1 MKLSLA
7 ILSAALGL
15 ASAGTSKK
23 IKTKIGSRKLTAD
36 TVPQSSVS
44 ATSKVG
50 EKVMS
55 KARRLDDNDE
65 IDYTWVANMSLK
77 FQGCYH
83 TQQWNEDADGDEDVR
98 ISTQRLVRFRLCP
111 SDTCS
116 MESAAGC
123 SEGYGDYIIGMDDY
137 LAAYFE
143 AVQQDQEYSCEYE
156 KEYGDC
162 ICDGENADDGFDEEI
177 CEYDCYMAKGMEYC
191 VDNNPYNDDEEEEE
205 EEWELEEMAECRNYE
220 FDNNDNRRLE
230 EEEEVEYFV
239 GAYCSENG
247 GNIYLGLFTE
257 ETCSQF
263 ADEYGGRET
272 FAAMSYGKSLPYSD
286 STMIGTECMSCKEPQ
301 DANDDN
307 NGDDDQDA
315 DEVKEGCE
323 QLYEAAGKCEGGL
336 SGTVAYPNNYACNF
350 MQGIKIV
357 RKNGAIVRGAGTQ
370 NTTAS
375 VFIGLFACSFVLF
388 GGYVYYLKTKLDRA
402 KINLSE

>member
-7 ILSAALGL
+7 ILSATIGL

-44 ATSKVG
+44 ATSKIG

-55 KARRLDDNDE
+55 KARRLDDNEE

-83 TQQWNEDADGDEDVR
+83 TQQWNEEADGDEDVR

-111 SDTCS
+111 TDTCS
-116 MESAAGC
+116 MESAGGC

-162 ICDGENADDGFDEEI
+162 ICDGENQGDDFDEEI
-177 CEYDCYMAKGMEYC
+177 CEYDCYMGKGMEYC
-191 VDNNPYNDDEEEEE
+191 VDGNPYNDDEEEEE
-205 EEWELEEMAECRNYE
+205 EEWELQEMAECRNYE
-220 FDNNDNRRLE
+220 FENNDNRRLE

-272 FAAMSYGKSLPYSD
+272 FAALSYGKSLPYSD

-301 DANDDN
+301 DANDNNNNDN
-307 NGDDDQDA
+307 QDA

>member
-1 MKLSLA
+1 MKLTLA
-7 ILSAALGL
+7 VLTAALGL
-15 ASAGTSKK
+15 SSAKK
-23 IKTKIGSRKLTAD
+23 MSRKVKKNNVT
-36 TVPQSSVS
+36 PKSSIS
-44 ATSKVG
+44 ATSKMG
-50 EKVMS
+50 GKLMS
-55 KARRLDDNDE
+55 TARRLENANDDE
-65 IDYTWVANMSLK
+65 VDYTWVANMSLK

-83 TQQWNEDADGDEDVR
+83 TQSWNDEADDEEDVR

-111 SDTCS
+111 SDTCT
-116 MESAAGC
+116 MESAGGC
-123 SEGYGDYIIGMDDY
+123 DSGYGDYVIDMDSY
-137 LAAYFE
+137 LEAYFE
-143 AVQQDQEYSCEYE
+143 AIEQDQEYSCEYE

-177 CEYDCYMAKGMEYC
+177 CEYDCYMSKGMEYC

-205 EEWELEEMAECRNYE
+205 EEMELREMAECRE
-220 FDNNDNRRLE
+220 LEVEDDEDRKKRRLE
-230 EEEEVEYFV
+230 EDEEEVAYYV
-239 GAYCSENG
+239 GAYCSDSG
-247 GNIYLGLFTE
+247 SSIHLGVFTE

-263 ADEYGGRET
+263 ADDDGGRST
-272 FAAMSYGKSLPYSD
+272 YYSLMAGKSLPYSD
-286 STMIGTECMSCKEPQ
+286 TTMIGTECMSCKEPA
-301 DANDDN
+301 DADDN
-307 NGDDDQDA
+307 NDNDNADA

-323 QLYEAAGKCEGGL
+323 NLYQAAGKCEAGL

-357 RKNGAIVRGAGTQ
+357 RKNGSIVRGAGTQ

>member
-15 ASAGTSKK
+15 ASAKKHSKNITPK
-23 IKTKIGSRKLTAD
+23 SSIK
-36 TVPQSSVS
+36 
-44 ATSKVG
+44 ATSNVG
-50 EKVMS
+50 QKVMS
-55 KARRLDDNDE
+55 KARRLDENEE

-83 TQQWNEDADGDEDVR
+83 TQQWNEEANDEEDVR

-116 MESAAGC
+116 MENAAGC
-123 SEGYGDYIIGMDDY
+123 NGGYGDYIIGMEEY
-137 LAAYFE
+137 LEAYFE
-143 AVQQDQEYSCEYE
+143 AIEQDQEYNCEYE

-162 ICDGENADDGFDEEI
+162 ANCGNADDEEI

-205 EEWELEEMAECRNYE
+205 EEWELKDMAECREYNFE
-220 FDNNDNRRLE
+220 NNNNRKNKKQRKLDE
-230 EEEEVEYFV
+230 DEVEYFV

-257 ETCSQF
+257 DTCSQF
-263 ADEYGGRET
+263 ADDYGGRET
-272 FAAMSYGKSLPYSD
+272 FAALSYGKSLPYSE
-286 STMIGTECMSCKEPQ
+286 STMIGTECMSCKEPA
-301 DANDDN
+301 DADQNNDNDN
-307 NGDDDQDA
+307 QDA
-315 DEVKEGCE
+315 DEVKESCE
-323 QLYEAAGKCEGGL
+323 QLYEAAGKCEAGL
-336 SGTVAYPNNYACNF
+336 SDSGTVAYPNNYACNF

-357 RKNGAIVRGAGTQ
+357 RKNGSIVRGAGAQ

-375 VFIGLFACSFVLF
+375 VFIGLFACSFVLM
-388 GGYVYYLKTKLDRA
+388 GGYVYYLKTKLDRG

>member
-15 ASAGTSKK
+15 ASAVSSKR
-23 IKTKIGSRKLTAD
+23 IKTKIGSRHLNNKDVT
-36 TVPQSSVS
+36 PQSSMS
-44 ATSKVG
+44 ATSTIGAKVL
-50 EKVMS
+50 S
-55 KARRLDDNDE
+55 KARRLEGDNNE

-98 ISTQRLVRFRLCP
+98 ISTQKLVRFRLCP
-111 SDTCS
+111 SDSCS
-116 MESAAGC
+116 IENAAGC
-123 SEGYGDYIIGMDDY
+123 SSGYGDYIISMETY
-137 LAAYFE
+137 LEAYFE
-143 AVQQDQEYSCEYE
+143 AVEQDQEYNCDYE

-162 ICDGENADDGFDEEI
+162 ICNGEDQGDDFDEEI

-191 VDNNPYNDDEEEEE
+191 VDKNPYNDDEEEEE
-205 EEWELEEMAECRNYE
+205 EQMDLREMAECRQLE
-220 FDNNDNRRLE
+220 INNDNRRKLE
-230 EEEEVEYFV
+230 EEAAAYYV

-263 ADEYGGRET
+263 ADAYGGRET
-272 FAAMSYGKSLPYSD
+272 FTALSYGKSLPYSYT
-286 STMIGTECMSCKEPQ
+286 TMIGTECMSCKEPADVDQ
-301 DANDDN
+301 NNDN
-307 NGDDDQDA
+307 DQADA
-315 DEVKEGCE
+315 DEVKESCE
-323 QLYEAAGKCEGGL
+323 QLYQSAGKCEAGL

-357 RKNGAIVRGAGTQ
+357 RKNGSVVRGAGTQ

-375 VFIGLFACSFVLF
+375 VFIGLFACSFVLL

>member
-7 ILSAALGL
+7 VLVSALGMSAAKEVTPK
-15 ASAGTSKK
+15 ASISANS
-23 IKTKIGSRKLTAD
+23 KIGA
-36 TVPQSSVS
+36 
-44 ATSKVG
+44 KVL
-50 EKVMS
+50 S
-55 KARRLDDNDE
+55 KARRLEQDENEE
-65 IDYTWVANMSLK
+65 IDFTWVANMSLK

-83 TQQWNEDADGDEDVR
+83 TQSWNDEADGEEDIR

-123 SEGYGDYIIGMDDY
+123 TSGYGDYIIGMEDY
-137 LAAYFE
+137 LEAYFE
-143 AVQQDQEYSCEYE
+143 AIQQDQEYNCEYE

-162 ICDGENADDGFDEEI
+162 QCDGENQGDDFDEEI

-191 VDNNPYNDDEEEEE
+191 VDNNPYAEEGEEEEE
-205 EEWELEEMAECRNYE
+205 EEWELREMAECREYNFE
-220 FDNNDNRRLE
+220 NNNNNRKLE
-230 EEEEVEYFV
+230 EEDDQYFV

-247 GNIYLGLFTE
+247 GKIYLGLFTE

-263 ADEYGGRET
+263 ADDYGGRET
-272 FAAMSYGKSLPYSD
+272 FAALSYGKSLPYSD
-286 STMIGTECMSCKEPQ
+286 STMIGTECMSCKEPA
-301 DANDDN
+301 DADQNNDNDN
-307 NGDDDQDA
+307 EDE
-315 DEVKEGCE
+315 DEVKESCE
-323 QLYEAAGKCEGGL
+323 QLYEMAGKCEAGL
-336 SGTVAYPNNYACNF
+336 SGTVQYPNNYACNF

-357 RKNGAIVRGAGTQ
+357 RKNGAIVRGAGAQ

-375 VFIGLFACSFVLF
+375 VFIGLFALSFVLL